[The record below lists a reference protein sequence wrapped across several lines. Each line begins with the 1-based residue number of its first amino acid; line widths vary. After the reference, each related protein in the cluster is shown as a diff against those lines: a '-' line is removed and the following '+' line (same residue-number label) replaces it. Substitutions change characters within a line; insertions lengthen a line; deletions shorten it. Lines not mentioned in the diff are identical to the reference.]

1 MKTESNVSFSKELI
15 EEADRIYHD
24 GLSRGQLPQ
33 FDELVNICR
42 DQNLIAEEIRILKL
56 AISFY
61 ENADIER
68 DQRLANLNK
77 FRSRLTARKKEAKVM
92 ELLDWKQ

>member
-15 EEADRIYHD
+15 EEADRIYQD
-24 GLSRGQLPQ
+24 GLDCGQLPE

-56 AISFY
+56 AVSFY
-61 ENADIER
+61 ENADIQR
-68 DQRLANLNK
+68 DEKVANLSK
-77 FRSRLTARKKEAKVM
+77 FRSRLTAREKEAKVM